1 MIRLIYIEGERSWRK
16 RAYEEQEERTEE
28 IGKITW

>member
-1 MIRLIYIEGERSWRK
+1 MMNQSQREKSTTKQLFF
-16 RAYEEQEERTEE
+16 EEQEERTEE